1 MYCIKCGTQLPDD
14 AKFCFKCGTSM
25 SQDAGQNSR
34 TTTYSPP
41 GSPQTSGSGAVI
53 APSGVTSL
61 KCPNCGAPIA
71 PKFGEMVISCAY
83 CGSGI
88 TLGSGGWKSIQ
99 KQTMLPL
106 KLQMKD
112 DVVAKLRSMMDHG
125 ILHRH
130 LQESS
135 TLEELTLSYVPYWII
150 SASARTSIV
159 AVDTAA
165 EVGSVATTAA
175 LFGVMAGMAGGGGGR
190 GGGGGFGA
198 GMLDGALLGTMM
210 GGGGGFGGGGTKRNF
225 QLDANY
231 NFPVVSLKALTEYQP
246 KDYQFA
252 LQDRTFFDITKV
264 PSGVKVLNG
273 DISEDAAKYQA
284 KTLVD
289 QLQSQKAH
297 ERYHMIE
304 QINTQVDVSEAEL
317 MHAPIWFAR
326 YDHKGKKIVL
336 VVDGDTGQPVNSIG
350 L

>member
-1 MYCIKCGTQLPDD
+1 MDSSHG
-14 AKFCFKCGTSM
+14 
-25 SQDAGQNSR
+25 SQ
-34 TTTYSPP
+34 SP
-41 GSPQTSGSGAVI
+41 PQTSPTTESSQTVL
-53 APSGVTSL
+53 APSGVASL

-112 DVVAKLRSMMDHG
+112 DVTAKIKSMMDHG
-125 ILHRH
+125 LLHRH

-150 SASARTSIV
+150 SVSARTSIV

-175 LFGVMAGMAGGGGGR
+175 LFGVMAGMGGGGR
-190 GGGGGFGA
+190 GGGGFGM
-198 GMLDGALLGTMM
+198 GMLDGAMLGSVMGGGGMM
-210 GGGGGFGGGGTKRNF
+210 GGGGGGVKKTF

-231 NFPVVSLKALTEYQP
+231 NFPVVALKALTEYQP
-246 KDYQFA
+246 KEYQFA
-252 LQDRTFFDITKV
+252 LRDRTFFDVTKV
-264 PSGVKVLNG
+264 PSGVKILNG

-297 ERYHMIE
+297 AKYHMIQ
-304 QINTQVDVSEAEL
+304 QINSQEDVSEAEL

-336 VVDGDTGQPVNSIG
+336 VIDANSGEPVNSIG